1 MSAAHIHPP
10 GSSPRPDLQFRVRQR
25 LTLMI
30 NRYEVY
36 AVDAAGA
43 ETGLVAF
50 VEQKRMAFKE
60 QVTFYSD
67 SAKTSPLFGFKARQV
82 MDLGATYDVTDA
94 HGIPIGWFK
103 KEFGASLARSTWT
116 LGTPDGFTA
125 RGQERNAK
133 VAVLRRV
140 WDLIPVVGE
149 IPVPF
154 LFHFD
159 FQAPDGQ
166 VVLSSTKRPALRD
179 VYEVTV
185 PTLDGWQLDWRVAV
199 AMAVA
204 LDALQSR

>member
-1 MSAAHIHPP
+1 MSTYAHQSGATPP
-10 GSSPRPDLQFRVRQR
+10 PITALRMRQR
-25 LTLMI
+25 LTMMV
-30 NRYEVY
+30 NRYELY

-43 ETGLVAF
+43 EAGLVAF
-50 VEQKRMAFKE
+50 AEQKRMALKE
-60 QVTFYSD
+60 QVTFYGD
-67 SAKTSPLFGFKARQV
+67 TAKSTPLFGFKARQV
-82 MDLGATYDVTDA
+82 MDHGAVSDVTDG

-116 LGTPDGFTA
+116 LGIPDGFTA

-140 WDLIPVVGE
+140 WELIPIVGDL
-149 IPVPF
+149 PVPF

-159 FQAPDGQ
+159 FRAPGGQ
-166 VVLSSTKRPALRD
+166 VVFSSTKRAAFRD
-179 VYEVTV
+179 VYEISV
-185 PTLDGWQLDWRVAV
+185 PAISGRHLDWRLAS